1 MLESPSLQ
9 LCNAAVIGNL
19 GLYEMAFAVLEKLK
33 KKYEKCSS
41 IQFALNIST
50 IIGFINL
57 RMSLK
62 ISRGSCSV
70 IYNNGLM
77 TAISIALMRFT
88 CKDRKIGKEI
98 KSHLIV
104 CSKHWNHAL
113 KRVSKWKK
121 RHTER
126 RSTLQLAIVK
136 YQYKVFRLN
145 CCFNVEGM
153 ETSGC
158 RLSEKIN

>member
-70 IYNNGLM
+70 IYNKALM

-104 CSKHWNHAL
+104 CSKHI
-113 KRVSKWKK
+113 
-121 RHTER
+121 E
-126 RSTLQLAIVK
+126 I
-136 YQYKVFRLN
+136 
-145 CCFNVEGM
+145 M
-153 ETSGC
+153 P
-158 RLSEKIN
+158 

>member
-1 MLESPSLQ
+1 
-9 LCNAAVIGNL
+9 
-19 GLYEMAFAVLEKLK
+19 MAFAVLEKLK

-57 RMSLK
+57 RMSLE

-70 IYNNGLM
+70 IYNKGLM

-104 CSKHWNHAL
+104 CSKHI
-113 KRVSKWKK
+113 
-121 RHTER
+121 E
-126 RSTLQLAIVK
+126 I
-136 YQYKVFRLN
+136 
-145 CCFNVEGM
+145 M
-153 ETSGC
+153 P
-158 RLSEKIN
+158 

>member
-1 MLESPSLQ
+1 MQ

-41 IQFALNIST
+41 IQNIST

-70 IYNNGLM
+70 IYNKDLM

-104 CSKHWNHAL
+104 CSKHI
-113 KRVSKWKK
+113 
-121 RHTER
+121 E
-126 RSTLQLAIVK
+126 I
-136 YQYKVFRLN
+136 
-145 CCFNVEGM
+145 M
-153 ETSGC
+153 P
-158 RLSEKIN
+158 